1 MQSDSADSKQNGALP
16 ALLALRTEKDFE
28 ELLSTQPELLG
39 EATVAMVLEF
49 DDLPG
54 YGTVLRALAS
64 LLREGR
70 NDTAIAWARYDK
82 AMQASKDPD
91 GVLKAEV
98 EKAQIALAA
107 GRSKEA
113 LALIDAAGE
122 RADSIGDG
130 PLWAA
135 LQGLRGRVI
144 LGLDGDRGDLQ
155 ESALHCF
162 VVAASLSS
170 KNPQTAAIIDIADVS
185 IGRVREDPTENVEH
199 GLALMRL
206 VMRELDDGVP
216 AWLNARARQVLI
228 KVLLKQERGD
238 QVALLRE
245 ALALANEEAATATGA
260 QWASAELN
268 RGEALAALAD
278 LDEVDR
284 EEAENVFRSLLAS
297 DVDDPILGAA
307 DLALGRL
314 LRKRT
319 DLSWEDEYMEEAEVP
334 AYIGVGGVDNRPV
347 LTEARM
353 HLERA
358 CERLGD
364 GSHGLEHGTAL
375 DELAEILTRLEE
387 SDRAVETN
395 REALVIL
402 RPTSLPEASAISAGR
417 LAMALGHRKDWA
429 GSAAAFRDA
438 VEASELL
445 YHRRLDPEARA
456 HEAAKSI
463 SLGRWASFAVAAA
476 GDAQAAALILESSRA
491 RQLRRR
497 IAPESLG
504 SANLDEETRI
514 AYQRAL
520 DALRAS
526 PLRGGGSQATYEL
539 HRVLAEIRRSEGFE
553 DFAQGAQLEDFEDAA
568 GCEEPLVYVNPTPF
582 GTQLLLVERNGEEIG
597 FDNLIATPT
606 SQEVLRHLLI
616 GDLTVKDVIE
626 EQSIDAS
633 YMAGI
638 FIFDDDESMDE
649 DTEDRR
655 IEQLQLGLEEILPWF
670 GRTLGRPLAAA
681 LRAVSAQA
689 VTLVPCGVIAHV
701 PLEGIV
707 LNDQLDSAL
716 IDEFTVSF
724 APSALLAA
732 EARRRGLRPLPEPPH
747 LLALADPTEDLPAA
761 VAEVQDV
768 AEHFGTHAEVA
779 IGPQA
784 DAGFLA
790 RGTASAD
797 FIHIAG
803 HGQANLD
810 PAKTGVILAD
820 GLFEAAELGGANLRA
835 RLVVVSA
842 CQSATADT
850 VRNPEELFSVGTAL
864 LAAGA
869 AAVIASLWPVDNE
882 ATALLVSKLYE
893 EIMVVRQRP
902 PAALRQAQ
910 IWLREL
916 SEHDRVEFLSKHPLL
931 ATGLRSHRRLTARRS
946 MGTGS
951 LQENAQPFSHP
962 DFWASFIAIGT

>member
-1 MQSDSADSKQNGALP
+1 MPSGSVDPKEEGVLP
-16 ALLALRTEKDFE
+16 ALLALRTEKDFK
-28 ELLSTQPELLG
+28 ELLSIRPELLD
-39 EATVAMVLEF
+39 EAAVAMVLEF

-70 NDTAIAWARYDK
+70 NDTATAWARYDR

-98 EKAQIALAA
+98 EKAQVAFAA
-107 GRSKEA
+107 GRNKEA

-135 LQGLRGRVI
+135 LQGLRGRVT
-144 LGLDGDRGDLQ
+144 LGLDGDRDDLQ

-170 KNPQTAAIIDIADVS
+170 KNPQTAAIIDLADVS

-206 VMRELDDGVP
+206 VMRELNDGAP
-216 AWLNARARQVLI
+216 AWLRARARQVLI
-228 KVLLKQERGD
+228 KALLKQERGD

-268 RGEALAALAD
+268 RGEALAG

-307 DLALGRL
+307 DLALGCL

-334 AYIGVGGVDNRPV
+334 AYIGVGGVDNRPI

-364 GSHGLEHGTAL
+364 GSHGLEHGMAL
-375 DELAEILTRLEE
+375 DELAEVLTRLEE
-387 SDRAVETN
+387 SDRAVEIN
-395 REALVIL
+395 REALAIL

-417 LAMALGHRKDWA
+417 LAMALGHRNDWA

-456 HEAAKSI
+456 HEAAKSV

-497 IAPESLG
+497 IAPESSG
-504 SANLDEETRI
+504 SANLDEEARI

-520 DALRAS
+520 EALRAS

-553 DFAQGAQLEDFEDAA
+553 DFARGAQLEDFADAA
-568 GCEEPLVYVNPTPF
+568 ICKEPLVYVNPTPF
-582 GTQLLLVERNGEEIG
+582 GTQLLLVERNGEEIK
-597 FDNLIATPT
+597 FDNFIATPT
-606 SQEVLRHLLI
+606 SQEILRRLLI
-616 GDLTVKDVIE
+616 GDLSVEDVIE
-626 EQSIDAS
+626 EQPIDAS

-638 FIFDDDESMDE
+638 SIYDDDEQMDE
-649 DTEDRR
+649 DTEIRR
-655 IEQLQLGLEEILPWF
+655 IEQLQLGLEEILPWL
-670 GRTLGRPLAAA
+670 GRTLGQPLAAA
-681 LRAVSAQA
+681 LRAGSAQA
-689 VTLVPCGVIAHV
+689 MTLVPCGVIAHA
-701 PLEGIV
+701 PLEGI
-707 LNDQLDSAL
+707 LLDNQLDSTL
-716 IDEFTVSF
+716 VDEFTVSF
-724 APSALLAA
+724 APSALLAG
-732 EARRRGLRPLPEPPH
+732 ESQRRALRPLPEPPH

-761 VAEVQDV
+761 VAEVQEV
-768 AEHFGTHAEVA
+768 AEHFGTNAEVA

-784 DAGFLA
+784 DAGFLT

-820 GLFEAAELGGANLRA
+820 GLFEAAELGGADLQA

-869 AAVIASLWPVDNE
+869 AAVIASLWPVDSE
-882 ATALLVSKLYE
+882 ATALLMSKLYE

-916 SEHDRVEFLSKHPLL
+916 SEHDRAEFLSKHPLL
-931 ATGLRSHRRLTARRS
+931 ASGLRSHRRLTARRS

-962 DFWASFIAIGT
+962 DFWASFIAIGA